1 MGGPKRR
8 NLLKRFS
15 PKASHV
21 PKEMNMKRRPYMLLI
36 VTAVLTVV
44 TFFGC
49 RRAADEPDGL
59 APLIV
64 NTDAPLLLDE
74 PAEGESSSALPATK
88 AAAENAACFVCHANY
103 SDEFL
108 VARHAA
114 AEVGCT
120 ECHGK
125 SYRHRND
132 ENHTTGPDK
141 MFPPETI
148 RPFCQECH
156 PKHEV
161 PDQKIGARKKQ
172 RNLEDKQ
179 TITCTDCHGAHRLK
193 RRSVQW
199 NKTTG
204 ELLKNP

>member
-15 PKASHV
+15 PKASQV
-21 PKEMNMKRRPYMLLI
+21 LKEMNMKQRTCMLLI

-49 RRAADEPDGL
+49 RRDDNDEL

-74 PAEGESSSALPATK
+74 PAEDEPNLPLPATK
-88 AAAENAACFVCHANY
+88 AAAENTACFVCHANY
-103 SDEFL
+103 EQEPL
-108 VARHAA
+108 VAWHAA
-114 AEVGCT
+114 EDLGCT

-125 SYRHRND
+125 SYPHRND

-141 MFPPETI
+141 MFPPEMI

-193 RRSVQW
+193 TRSVRW

-204 ELLKNP
+204 RHLKNP